1 MRLTWRDGV
10 ATVFVAAAAV
20 GYGLWVTGIAMPGV
34 SARVLGACV
43 LGLGWAACTINQRE
57 MAVVYG
63 VDSNRRRPPMAY
75 IVLASALG
83 AVALVAGIW
92 ALVGASEAMLATLVT
107 AMVALWAMS
116 TVRHWLAGRTTQGAE
131 TPREPLAR
139 VAARPPLELSTRR

>member
-20 GYGLWVTGIAMPGV
+20 GFGLWVTGIAIARA
-34 SARVLGACV
+34 STRVLGV
-43 LGLGWAACTINQRE
+43 VILGLGWAACTINQRE

-63 VDSNRRRPPMAY
+63 VDRNRRRPPMAY

-83 AVALVAGIW
+83 VVSLVAGIW
-92 ALVGASEAMLATLVT
+92 ALVGANEAMLATLVT

-116 TVRHWLAGRTTQGAE
+116 TVRHGLAGRKQEDAE
-131 TPREPLAR
+131 TPREPLER
-139 VAARPPLELSTRR
+139 VAARLPLEPSTRT

>member
-63 VDSNRRRPPMAY
+63 VDSNRRRPPMR
-75 IVLASALG
+75 
-83 AVALVAGIW
+83 
-92 ALVGASEAMLATLVT
+92 TLSSPR
-107 AMVALWAMS
+107 LS
-116 TVRHWLAGRTTQGAE
+116 GGPRGRHRGAGRRQ
-131 TPREPLAR
+131 
-139 VAARPPLELSTRR
+139 